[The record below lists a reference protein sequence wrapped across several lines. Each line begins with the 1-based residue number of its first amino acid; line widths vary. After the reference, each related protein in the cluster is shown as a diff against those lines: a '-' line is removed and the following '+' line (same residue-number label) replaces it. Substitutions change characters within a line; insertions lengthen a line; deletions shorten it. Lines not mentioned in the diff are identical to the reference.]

1 MPGPRGVPGPGG
13 VPGPRGECLVK
24 TFHGWLL
31 LRAVSILLEY
41 ILFLLTIYLF
51 IVQWNLPFTTN
62 SCSSVIFVN
71 YTNLAFLHFNAVY
84 RKVLENNRLAPPLG
98 SKISELLSRI

>member
-1 MPGPRGVPGPGG
+1 M
-13 VPGPRGECLVK
+13 K
-24 TFHGWLL
+24 TPHGWLL

-41 ILFLLTIYLF
+41 ILVLLTIYLFIF

-71 YTNLAFLHFNAVY
+71 YTNLEFLHFNAVY
-84 RKVLENNRLAPPLG
+84 RKIWENNRLAPPLGNPGFAPG